1 MSSKSDF
8 VVVANRL
15 PVDRVVG
22 ADGSGSWRRSP
33 GGLVTAVEPLMRKRD
48 GAWIGWAG
56 DATAE
61 GADPLPPFENDGLS
75 LYPISLT
82 ENEIAWYYEGFSN
95 TSLWPLYH
103 DAIVPA
109 EYHREWWTKY
119 VAVNQRFADAAAEI
133 ADTDAFV
140 WVHDYQL
147 QLVPKML
154 RELRPDLRIGYFL
167 HIPFPPTELFTQIP
181 WRRQIVEGLLGA
193 DLVGFQTPG
202 AAANFLRLTRDLL
215 HLKPA
220 RQSVE
225 VDGRTVRVRAFPI
238 SIDAEAFTDLVNSPD
253 VIARAQQ
260 IRHDLGNPR
269 RMMLGIDRLD
279 YTKGIDKRLEAFEE
293 LLDDGK
299 ISADDVVMVQVA
311 TPSRE
316 RVEQYRML
324 REQIER
330 TVGRINGTYG
340 SVGNPAVN
348 YIHRSLPREE
358 LVALYLAADVMVV
371 TPYRDGMNLVAKEY
385 VACRLDDTGALVLS
399 EFAGASL
406 ELKQAFLVNPY
417 DIEGLKA
424 KYLEVLGANE
434 ADLKKRMRAMRRYLQ
449 RHDVMHWAQTFVDD
463 MDAARNRAAHS

>member
-193 DLVGFQTPG
+193 DVIGVYASPLALVTVLPG
-202 AAANFLRLTRDLL
+202 LVLVAVGRLCC
-215 HLKPA
+215 
-220 RQSVE
+220 
-225 VDGRTVRVRAFPI
+225 
-238 SIDAEAFTDLVNSPD
+238 
-253 VIARAQQ
+253 
-260 IRHDLGNPR
+260 R
-269 RMMLGIDRLD
+269 RMVDH
-279 YTKGIDKRLEAFEE
+279 A
-293 LLDDGK
+293 
-299 ISADDVVMVQVA
+299 
-311 TPSRE
+311 
-316 RVEQYRML
+316 
-324 REQIER
+324 
-330 TVGRINGTYG
+330 GRI
-340 SVGNPAVN
+340 
-348 YIHRSLPREE
+348 RSL
-358 LVALYLAADVMVV
+358 A
-371 TPYRDGMNLVAKEY
+371 
-385 VACRLDDTGALVLS
+385 
-399 EFAGASL
+399 
-406 ELKQAFLVNPY
+406 
-417 DIEGLKA
+417 
-424 KYLEVLGANE
+424 
-434 ADLKKRMRAMRRYLQ
+434 
-449 RHDVMHWAQTFVDD
+449 
-463 MDAARNRAAHS
+463 